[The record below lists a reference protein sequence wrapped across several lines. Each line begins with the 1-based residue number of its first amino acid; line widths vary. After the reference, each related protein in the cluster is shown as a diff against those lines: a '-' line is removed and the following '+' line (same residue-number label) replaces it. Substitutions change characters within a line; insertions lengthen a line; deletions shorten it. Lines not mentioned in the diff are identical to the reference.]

1 MQSARSACA
10 ASLAVRSAR
19 SFYRLNVGVGAVAL
33 LAVAVGLGVS
43 LRAIDFSGLS
53 LADVAA
59 ACRRVLL
66 PGVSV
71 AGVLVLL
78 LASVSLA
85 VLGLGVRSLVRQ
97 LRTRRDFVRGVR
109 VIGSP
114 VGCPHGTL
122 LIEDPRPQAFCT
134 GYLRPR
140 VYVSTGTLE
149 LLDEAEAG
157 AVLAHEEHHAFRRD
171 PLRMLLVEVLGDALF
186 FLPIMRRLRER
197 YRTLAEL
204 AADEAAL
211 GAAGEAAPL
220 ASALLTFGQTSQP
233 GVVGI
238 APERVDHLLGER
250 PRWELPVSVLVGAL
264 VTIAVLILFV
274 ASAAKAAGP
283 GHVSLPVLTAQAC
296 MVVMTAFPIVFGAG
310 LLLLTKR
317 MVGVAGR

>member
-1 MQSARSACA
+1 MQSASSACA
-10 ASLAVRSAR
+10 GSLAVRSAR
-19 SFYRLNVGVGAVAL
+19 RFYRLNVGVGALAL

-43 LRAIDFSGLS
+43 LRAVDFSELS

-59 ACRRVLL
+59 ACRRVLF
-66 PGVSV
+66 PDVSV
-71 AGVLVLL
+71 AGALVLL
-78 LASVSLA
+78 LGSVSLA
-85 VLGLGVRSLVRQ
+85 VLGLGVRSFVRQ
-97 LRTRRDFVRGVR
+97 LRVRRDFVRGVR
-109 VIGSP
+109 VIGSS
-114 VGCPHGTL
+114 VGSHGTL

-149 LLDEAEAG
+149 LLDEAEVG
-157 AVLAHEEHHAFRRD
+157 AVLAHEQHHAFRRD
-171 PLRMLLVEVLGDALF
+171 PLRILLVEVLGDALF

-211 GAAGEAAPL
+211 AAAGEAAPL

-238 APERVDHLLGER
+238 APERVDHLLGEP
-250 PRWELPVSVLVGAL
+250 PRWELPVSVLVGGL

-274 ASAAKAAGP
+274 VSAAKAAGP
-283 GHVSLPVLTAQAC
+283 GHVSVPVLSAQAC
-296 MVVMTAFPIVFGAG
+296 MVVMTTFPIVIGAG

-317 MVGVAGR
+317 MVAVAGR